1 MEYVFEIL
9 SDIKG
14 RMKAQGVYG
23 KDEYIQ
29 LIDDVIAQWRREEKL
44 DDDYNF
50 KALKENLETRWPD
63 VESELSK

>member
-9 SDIKG
+9 NDIKG
-14 RMKAQGVYG
+14 RMKAQGVYS

-29 LIDDVIAQWRREEKL
+29 LIDDVVSQWRREEKL

-50 KALKENLETRWPD
+50 EALKENLEIRWPE
-63 VESELSK
+63 VESELTK